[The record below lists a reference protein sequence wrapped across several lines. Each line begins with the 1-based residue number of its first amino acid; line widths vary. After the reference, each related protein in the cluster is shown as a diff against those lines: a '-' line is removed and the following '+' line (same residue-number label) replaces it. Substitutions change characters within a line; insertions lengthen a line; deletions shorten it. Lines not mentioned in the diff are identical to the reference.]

1 MKIKYIAWKKVI
13 NSDVNRL
20 IYATQGEGLHNKG
33 DQAIQN
39 FNTLNENPGL
49 WSGFTDGEIIPRKK
63 EVERDNK
70 LNNTHFPTTFDI
82 PLANSVNELK
92 LWEDKNDTRHN
103 PVKINHEIWDRSS
116 GHEKTIIKS

>member
-63 EVERDNK
+63 EV
-70 LNNTHFPTTFDI
+70 
-82 PLANSVNELK
+82 
-92 LWEDKNDTRHN
+92 
-103 PVKINHEIWDRSS
+103 
-116 GHEKTIIKS
+116 